1 MLQQA
6 LRMHQRLRERV
17 QAFPLDNI
25 EELQRRAGGTIGP
38 LFPCDRRLADIQDRR
53 ENPLAGPG

>member
-1 MLQQA
+1 
-6 LRMHQRLRERV
+6 MHQRLRERV